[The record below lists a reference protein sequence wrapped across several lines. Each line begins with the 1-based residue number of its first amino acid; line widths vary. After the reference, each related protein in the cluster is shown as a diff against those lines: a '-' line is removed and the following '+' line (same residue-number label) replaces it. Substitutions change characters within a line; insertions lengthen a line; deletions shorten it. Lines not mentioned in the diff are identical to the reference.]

1 MLTKENVQDIY
12 PLTPMQE
19 GMLLDYARN
28 PDSAA
33 YVEQFDFVLEGP
45 LEIGAVRRAFGAIV
59 AKYSALRTLF
69 SFRKTDVPRQVVLKS
84 RAPAVEHR
92 DFGAWEE
99 DAALAEV
106 DHCKQT
112 DRDRGF
118 NISSDLL
125 VRLSVFSLGP
135 ERHRMVLT
143 FHHIIL
149 DGWCFGPLFED
160 FFSYYD
166 RLRVDSVA
174 VIDERETVPYGVYI
188 RWLGQQDR
196 ACAHEHWTRALAGYE
211 AEAGPPYFNLAYEG
225 PVSSD
230 EYGLSLGADLTAEIQ
245 RVARSH
251 HLTVNSLFQTAWG
264 VLLQKYNHVDDVVFG
279 TVVSGRPAELAG
291 VERMVGLFI
300 NTQPLRVAAPRETAF
315 IELARRVHQDIFAAA
330 AYEYYPL
337 AAVQA
342 ASPLK
347 SRLINHVVTFEN
359 LPISQQMRLLSA
371 NSRDL
376 RVTDVHVHQAAK
388 FDFHLIVFPGADM
401 RLSFVYNAHRYARQ
415 TMATLAR
422 SLQCLLT
429 AIAARPHAPLK
440 ELSICAED
448 DRRRVLD
455 VFNSTQRDYPA
466 QQSIPALFEQV
477 AQSRGDAVALREG
490 ARVLSYRVLRQ
501 QALALAAALSE
512 AGVAAGEHVGLL
524 APRGID
530 LVLGMLATLYCGAA
544 YVPLETQAPEK
555 RLAAL
560 LGDAGVRVVGVP
572 PGWSG
577 RLPEGVNA
585 LPLEPTLHAAPPGF
599 TPRLPATDQAAY
611 VMYTSGSTGLPKGCI
626 VTHRNVVRLVRNTD
640 YVELGPEQ
648 RILQTGAPAFDA
660 STFEVWGALLNGGEL
675 VLVDEATL
683 LDARLLRAALE
694 QHRVTVLW
702 LTQALFNQLCEADEH
717 MFGGLRTLLVGGD
730 TLSPRH
736 IERVRAA
743 SPGLRI
749 VNGYGPTE
757 NTTFSTTFLIDR
769 PYAQRIPIGR
779 PIANSRAY
787 ILDAGGALLPP
798 GACGELCVGG
808 DGVALG
814 YLNRPELTQEKFGLD
829 PFRSGGPTA
838 TAAPPLP
845 VGRLY
850 RTGDIARWLPDGTL
864 DMLGRND
871 FQVKIRGF
879 RVELGEIERALARH
893 PGITDV
899 VVVAHERAGA
909 QGGDKQLHAFY
920 TGPADV
926 APAAL
931 REHLS
936 ALPSYMVPGFFLRL
950 AQMPLTVNGKL
961 DRRALPVLQSLAQA
975 AQDPAALQ
983 PIAPRSQTES
993 RIAQICC
1000 EVLGVSAIGVHDNF
1014 FEAGANSLNLIA
1026 INNRLQEAFARDI
1039 PLAMLFEYTSIA
1051 RLAEYLGA
1059 DPVAEQQRR
1068 AAEAQA
1074 LDEAQSAL
1082 KRTRNLIKSM
1092 DDA

>member
-45 LEIGAVRRAFGAIV
+45 LEIEAVRRAFAAVV
-59 AKYSALRTLF
+59 AKYDALRTLF

-84 RAPAVEHR
+84 REPAVDYR
-92 DFGAWEE
+92 DLGTWEE
-99 DAALAEV
+99 SAALAEI
-106 DHCKQT
+106 DRCKQA
-112 DRDRGF
+112 DRGRGF

-166 RLRVDSVA
+166 RLRADPAA
-174 VIDERETVPYGVYI
+174 VIDERETVPYGAYI

-196 ACAHEHWTRALAGYE
+196 ARAHAHWTRVLAGYE
-211 AEAGPPYFNLAYEG
+211 TEAGPPYFNLAYEG
-225 PVSSD
+225 PVISD
-230 EYGLSLGADLTAEIQ
+230 EYGMSLGAELTARLQ
-245 RVARSH
+245 HVARSH
-251 HLTVNSLFQTAWG
+251 HLTINSLFQAAWG
-264 VLLQKYNHVDDVVFG
+264 VLVQKYNHVDDVVFG

-300 NTQPLRVAAPRETAF
+300 NTQPLRVAAPRDTAF
-315 IELARRVHQDIFAAA
+315 IKLARRVHQDIFAAA

-337 AAVQA
+337 AAAQA

-347 SRLINHVVTFEN
+347 NRLINHVVTFEN
-359 LPISQQMRLLSA
+359 LPLSQQMRLLSA
-371 NSRDL
+371 NSRAL
-376 RVTDVHVHQAAK
+376 RVTDVQVHQAAK
-388 FDFHLIVFPGADM
+388 FDFHLIVFPGVDM
-401 RLSFVYNAHRYARQ
+401 RLSFVYNANRYTRE
-415 TMATLAR
+415 TMATLGR
-422 SLQCLLT
+422 SLHCLL
-429 AIAARPHAPLK
+429 AASAARPHAPLGQ
-440 ELSICAED
+440 LPICAEE
-448 DRRRVLD
+448 DRRRVLNA
-455 VFNSTQRDYPA
+455 FNATRRDYPA
-466 QQSIPALFEQV
+466 QSSVPALFEQI
-477 AQSRGDAVALREG
+477 AQARGDAVALRAG
-490 ARVLSYRVLRQ
+490 ARVLSYRALRQ
-501 QALALAAALSE
+501 QALGLAAALSA

-544 YVPLETQAPEK
+544 YVPLETQATEE
-555 RLAAL
+555 RLTTIL
-560 LGDAGVRVVGVP
+560 SDAGVRVVGVP
-572 PGWSG
+572 PGWNG
-577 RLPEGVNA
+577 RLPEGVSA
-585 LPLEPTLHAAPPGF
+585 LPLDSAAQAAAQGF
-599 TPRLPATDQAAY
+599 TPRLPAADRAAY
-611 VMYTSGSTGLPKGCI
+611 VMYTSGSTGQPKGCI
-626 VTHRNVVRLVRNTD
+626 VTHRNIVRLVRNTD
-640 YVELGPEQ
+640 YVDLGPEQ

-702 LTQALFNQLCEADEH
+702 LTQALFNQLCEADER

-730 TLSPRH
+730 ALSPRH

-757 NTTFSTTFLIDR
+757 NTTFSTAFPIER

-779 PIANSRAY
+779 PIANSTAY
-787 ILDAGGALLPP
+787 VLDAGGALLPP

-829 PFRSGGPTA
+829 PFRPSDL
-838 TAAPPLP
+838 AAAAAASLP
-845 VGRLY
+845 SGRLY

-893 PGITDV
+893 PGIVDV
-899 VVVAHERAGA
+899 VVVAHEPAAQAG
-909 QGGDKQLHAFY
+909 GKQLHAFY
-920 TGPADV
+920 TGAAEI

-931 REHLS
+931 RAHLS
-936 ALPSYMVPGFFLRL
+936 ALPSYMVPAFFLRL
-950 AQMPLTVNGKL
+950 AQMPLTLNGKL
-961 DRRALPVLQSLAQA
+961 DRRALPVQQSLAQA
-975 AQDPAALQ
+975 TQDPAALE
-983 PIAPRSQTES
+983 PAAPRSQAES
-993 RIAQICC
+993 RIAQICR
-1000 EVLGVSAIGVHDNF
+1000 EVLGGGAIGVHDNF

-1026 INNRLQEAFARDI
+1026 INNRLREVFARDI
-1039 PLAMLFEYTSIA
+1039 PLAVLFEYTSIA

-1059 DPVAEQQRR
+1059 DPAAEQQRR
-1068 AAEAQA
+1068 ATEAQA
-1074 LDEAQSAL
+1074 LAEAQSAL
-1082 KRTRNLIKSM
+1082 KRTRNLIKTM
-1092 DDA
+1092 DEA